1 MQSHGS
7 GSIQN
12 VCSLKLN
19 INMCAA
25 DGSQSVLKQHP
36 VIGFERA
43 PLPHPSD
50 LEITLSGKYVT
61 LQMTELS
68 DSQGLHLIK
77 IAVII
82 FWRRHFLFGIGFKR
96 FVWNIPMSDWKYSQ
110 RKGAEK
116 GAWQKVQEIF
126 AEVWPFPFWA
136 NILGAPEKVCLYK
149 QCCEK

>member
-36 VIGFERA
+36 VIGFERT
-43 PLPHPSD
+43 PLPHPSH

-61 LQMTELS
+61 FQMTELT
-68 DSQGLHLIK
+68 DSQGLHLINTG
-77 IAVII
+77 VII
-82 FWRRHFLFGIGFKR
+82 FL
-96 FVWNIPMSDWKYSQ
+96 
-110 RKGAEK
+110 EK
-116 GAWQKVQEIF
+116 TFSFWYRLQKV
-126 AEVWPFPFWA
+126 
-136 NILGAPEKVCLYK
+136 
-149 QCCEK
+149 

>member
-19 INMCAA
+19 INMCAT

-82 FWRRHFLFGIGFKR
+82 FWRRHFIFGIGFKR
-96 FVWNIPMSDWKYSQ
+96 FY
-110 RKGAEK
+110 
-116 GAWQKVQEIF
+116 
-126 AEVWPFPFWA
+126 
-136 NILGAPEKVCLYK
+136 
-149 QCCEK
+149 